1 MSKKDIMIRGE
12 GGKFDGAQP
21 NAITVETATEM
32 QARGIKARHENAVK
46 SAMIALGNGETGES
60 IESKA
65 YGGWTTVCEAQKRLA
80 LTPSKGTA
88 STNAATF
95 LGKATGMLSQQR
107 EAVEGLSLTMDQ
119 QTAAEVLRLLAER

>member
-12 GGKFDGAQP
+12 GGKFVGTQPVGFNAENGA
-21 NAITVETATEM
+21 AM
-32 QARGIKARHENAVK
+32 QELGIKARTENAVK
-46 SAMIALGNGETGES
+46 AAMVALGNGEDGKD
-60 IESKA
+60 IQSKA

-119 QTAAEVLRLLAER
+119 QTAAEVLRLLADR